1 MTEKDVMS
9 SDPRTVAVKR
19 FQMVVDASRC
29 LNLSEES
36 CDCEASAVRDSES
49 FCRQEGVNDFL
60 LAAAEWQLEA
70 TGPVRNTQAPI
81 HPLAV

>member
-1 MTEKDVMS
+1 MS

-49 FCRQEGVNDFL
+49 PSADRKGLTISCSL
-60 LAAAEWQLEA
+60 LLNGSWKRR
-70 TGPVRNTQAPI
+70 GPDRNTQAPI